1 MHAHAHVHVHV
12 HGVMLYM
19 TCHMWC
25 VTSIIV
31 PRWAVTSLIRTPTDL
46 FPGTWKS
53 PPSKPDLETAG
64 AAPGMEVEAADKR
77 GTAKKAAAKKGASS
91 KAVLDYVQEVLARS
105 K

>member
-1 MHAHAHVHVHV
+1 MCQQL
-12 HGVMLYM
+12 GITPEELIQML
-19 TCHMWC
+19 
-25 VTSIIV
+25 SEG
-31 PRWAVTSLIRTPTDL
+31 AA
-46 FPGTWKS
+46 GGAEGGAGA
-53 PPSKPDLETAG
+53 PPMDETAG